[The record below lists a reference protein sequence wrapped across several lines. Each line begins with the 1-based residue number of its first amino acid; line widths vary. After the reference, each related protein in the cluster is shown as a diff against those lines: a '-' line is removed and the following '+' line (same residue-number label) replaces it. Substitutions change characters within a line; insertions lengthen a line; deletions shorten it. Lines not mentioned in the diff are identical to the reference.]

1 MLDIAAVMCMSLTLY
16 HEARGEPFP
25 GQVAVGYVLYRRADF
40 DTKNIC
46 KETYRPYQFEWT
58 SKAFKV
64 PTMQQLQPYIDLSNK
79 ILNQQVKDYSHG
91 ATHFHSVELP
101 NQWGM
106 KPRTVIKN
114 HVFY

>member
-1 MLDIAAVMCMSLTLY
+1 
-16 HEARGEPFP
+16 
-25 GQVAVGYVLYRRADF
+25 
-40 DTKNIC
+40 
-46 KETYRPYQFEWT
+46 
-58 SKAFKV
+58 
-64 PTMQQLQPYIDLSNK
+64 MQQLQPYIDLSNK